1 MNADGSGEVRL
12 IQTPL
17 TVLVNQQLQ
26 GHESKSWD
34 NAAPAW
40 SPDGSQIAFLSNRNG
55 SYEIWVMNAD
65 GSNQRVL
72 LPASALGDLKIQ
84 YAGVDERVI
93 SWR

>member
-12 IQTPL
+12 TETPL
-17 TVLVNQQLQ
+17 SVILEQHLQ
-26 GHESKSWD
+26 GKTAQAWN

-40 SPDGSQIAFLSNRNG
+40 SPDGTQIAFITDRNG

-65 GSNQRVL
+65 GSNQHPL
-72 LPASALGDLKIQ
+72 LAAAALGGLQIKYD
-84 YAGVDERVI
+84 GVDERVI